1 MNRISLAGVFS
12 GLPNNLKR
20 IFWATN
26 LLWHVLAIFLTYVIV
41 ISGFDWDYYKFFR
54 GSVLQSYLFPAVVLG
69 MFVPLLGPLSLYIF
83 SAARKNF
90 HLANLSLAL
99 GQSALLGLLVSWFYK
114 ALTGRA
120 HPDRFTSLVTETD
133 ITKVFNFG
141 FLRGGVFWGWPSSHT
156 TVAFAMAAALYIM
169 FPKNKILY
177 ICAFAYALYVGLGIS
192 VSIHWFSE
200 FAAGAI
206 FGSLVGL
213 VVGKAFK
220 HKLNS
225 LFSII

>member
-1 MNRISLAGVFS
+1 MQTPILFYKTQDTIKCCFS
-12 GLPNNLKR
+12 GKFLVWQGIAIALT
-20 IFWATN
+20 A
-26 LLWHVLAIFLTYVIV
+26 LLVL
-41 ISGFDWDYYKFFR
+41 SGFDWYFFTITR
-54 GSVLQSYLFPAVVLG
+54 APILRNLVFPAIIAGAFLPI
-69 MFVPLLGPLSLYIF
+69 MIP
-83 SAARKNF
+83 
-90 HLANLSLAL
+90 
-99 GQSALLGLLVSWFYK
+99 LGLLLIGKVTKDKTMRIAAWGIGQAALYGWILSAVYK
-114 ALTGRA
+114 SLTGRIPPVLMSQSEHIGA
-120 HPDRFTSLVTETD
+120 D
-133 ITKVFNFG
+133 ISRVFQFG
-141 FLRGGVFWGWPSSHT
+141 FMRGGVFWGWPSSHT